1 MLPADVLAEL
11 EPAPEPVAVWPEL
24 WPAVQAF
31 DLCLN
36 QWRIGPQGVIGLDQA
51 CVLRVLALLRL
62 KPRAQVRALR
72 HIAVMEAELVR
83 WAADNLRP
91 AHLY

>member
-1 MLPADVLAEL
+1 MPDELLDEL
-11 EPAPEPVAVWPEL
+11 EPPPAAAAVWPEH

-31 DLCLN
+31 DLCMN
-36 QWRIGPQGVIGLDQA
+36 QWRLGPQGVIGLDQN
-51 CVLRVLALLRL
+51 CLLQVLRLLGL

-83 WAADNLRP
+83 WAAEHMPRWL
-91 AHLY
+91 H